1 MAYLTKEDLILKL
14 TPYGIKSAASV
25 NRLVRE
31 QGLPAKYLTP
41 RKVFFEETEVDT
53 WLSRRSMSVAH
64 SNTTHIKVIRYQRK
78 KRKEGNPAQN
88 GEKSP
93 LVASASQPTEIKPFK
108 KQEA

>member
-14 TPYGIKSAASV
+14 TPYGVKSAASI

-53 WLSRRSMSVAH
+53 WLSRRSLSVAQ
-64 SNTTHIKVIRYQRK
+64 SNTTHTKIIRYQRK
-78 KRKEGNPAQN
+78 RRKGENPAQD
-88 GEKSP
+88 GENSP
-93 LVASASQPTEIKPFK
+93 ISASASQSTEITPFK